1 MKITALTENTSAF
14 GLPVEHGLS
23 LFIEVNGRA
32 LLFDT
37 GQTALFADNASR
49 LNIDLRDVDICVL
62 SHGHYDHGGGLERFL
77 EINSKAPV
85 FLSRYAFE
93 PHFNGERY
101 IGLDT
106 SLMDSDRLVFTDG
119 VTKIADDMTLYS
131 CNEREKKLD
140 LGSFGLNAEHSGR
153 LIPDDFRH
161 EHYLLIEEN
170 GRRVLISGCSHKGII
185 NIVDWFKPDVLV
197 GGFHFNKLQPG
208 ARLKALAQ
216 TLASYESISHLR
228 FSTKKS
234 LPMLPAPRRYLWGA
248 DLRCS
253 ALDSTRFARIRMP
266 SLSAGRARPLRW
278 TGRTS
283 TFATAL

>member
-49 LNIDLRDVDICVL
+49 LNIGLRDVDICVL

-85 FLSRYAFE
+85 YLSRYAFE

-119 VTKIADDMTLYS
+119 ITKIAEGLTLYS

-140 LGSFGLNAEHSGR
+140 LGSFGLNAEHGGR

-185 NIVDWFKPDVLV
+185 NIVEWFRPDVLV

-216 TLASYESISHLR
+216 TLASYDTDYYTCHCTGVEQYEYMKR
-228 FSTKKS
+228 FMPRLSY
-234 LPMLPAPRRYLWGA
+234 LPAGG
-248 DLRCS
+248 
-253 ALDSTRFARIRMP
+253 RIEV
-266 SLSAGRARPLRW
+266 AV
-278 TGRTS
+278 
-283 TFATAL
+283 

>member
-216 TLASYESISHLR
+216 TLAIKR
-228 FSTKKS
+228 RPFAS
-234 LPMLPAPRRYLWGA
+234 LTSLKTSPA
-248 DLRCS
+248 
-253 ALDSTRFARIRMP
+253 
-266 SLSAGRARPLRW
+266 
-278 TGRTS
+278 
-283 TFATAL
+283 